1 MPLSHKTIL
10 AIDDTASIRIFLRIC
25 LQTQGAQFLEASSA
39 GEGLELCKEAHPDL
53 VVLDLG
59 LPDRDGLELI
69 SEIKTPDETG
79 KTPRVVILSVRKE
92 QAVREKAFSLGADAY
107 ITKPFVMDE
116 LLEVLNDQFLVK

>member
-25 LQTQGAQFLEASSA
+25 LQTQGAEFLEAASA
-39 GEGLELCKEAHPDL
+39 VEGLELCKEAHPDL

-69 SEIKTPDETG
+69 QEIKTPDETG
-79 KTPRVVILSVRKE
+79 KAPRVVILSVRKE
-92 QAVREKAFSLGADAY
+92 PVIREKAFSLGADAY